1 VAEVWKNKRRER
13 RGNLS
18 TMQLKPSVWKDVIEH
33 VRVHYPDLARG
44 WFAGLHPAE
53 LSGGVLAIRAEN
65 SPQVRYLNDHCRR
78 PFVEAAQ
85 AATGRLVGITFQSNN
100 TEEVAHPPLSFE
112 GEVASL
118 PLSPDYRFDSFV
130 TGRCNRLAH
139 AASIAVAKRPGYAY
153 NPLFIHGDVG
163 LGKTHLLQAICHETR
178 RNNPAQNLLYLSCDT
193 FTNHFLE
200 AVERGAMHQF
210 RYRYRHVDILV
221 IDDIQF
227 LGERERSQEEFFHTF
242 NTLHQSQRQII
253 LSADC
258 CPDEIPSLE
267 DRLVSRFNS
276 GLVALVDK
284 PCLETRIAI
293 VRTKAKLRCIEIG
306 KDVAKLIASRIDS
319 NVRELE
325 GALSRIDLLSQ
336 THGREID
343 VPLAMEALGVQSPA
357 RRVGIPDILDLV
369 AARYNVRLSDLQGK
383 KRTKSIVL
391 PRQICMYLARKLTDL
406 SLEEIGGYFG
416 GRDHTTVIHGHRL
429 VGEKRLADLQ
439 LDLSLDELASILR
452 NGAR

>member
-1 VAEVWKNKRRER
+1 
-13 RGNLS
+13 
-18 TMQLKPSVWKDVIEH
+18 MQLKPSVWKDVIEH

-44 WFAGLHPAE
+44 WFAGLHPTE

-65 SPQVRYLNDHCRR
+65 GPQVRYLNDHCRR

-85 AATGRLVGITFQSNN
+85 AATGRLVGIRFQSDSA
-100 TEEVAHPPLSFE
+100 EEVDHPPLSFE
-112 GEVASL
+112 GETASL
-118 PLSPDYRFDSFV
+118 PLSTDYQFDNFV
-130 TGRCNRLAH
+130 TGPCNRLAH
-139 AASIAVAKRPGYAY
+139 AASVAVAGQPGNAY

-163 LGKTHLLQAICHETR
+163 LGKTHLLQAICHETHQ
-178 RNNPAQNLLYLSCDT
+178 NNPNQNLLYISCDT

-306 KDVAKLIASRIDS
+306 ENVAKLIASRIDS

-343 VPLAMEALGVQSPA
+343 VPLAMEALGVQTPA

-369 AARYNVRLSDLQGK
+369 TTRYNLKLSDLQGK

-391 PRQICMYLARKLTDL
+391 PRQICMYLARVLTDL

-416 GRDHTTVIHGHRL
+416 GRDHTTVIHAHRL
-429 VGEKRLADLQ
+429 VGERRATDPQ
-439 LDLSLDELASILR
+439 LDLSVEELASVLR
-452 NGAR
+452 NGVH